1 MTSDLAC
8 ETTVIASLQRY
19 EVHGKRR
26 VPFNLLVLLPR
37 RPHSP
42 LGLPSEQMTHQT
54 RVVQVINESNEEQ

>member
-26 VPFNLLVLLPR
+26 VPFNSFVSCHVDPIHRWDTQLINDTPKKSCLSYKR
-37 RPHSP
+37 
-42 LGLPSEQMTHQT
+42 EQ
-54 RVVQVINESNEEQ
+54 